1 MAGKRRNESGD
12 TASRRQRVVRDPLFA
27 DSAFFNPADP
37 VQVKYEMLRRVQAD
51 GMAVAAAARNFGFS
65 RVAFY
70 AIRRRLTAE
79 GLSGLIERPRGPRSG
94 HKLTPA
100 ALAVL
105 AEVRRELATG
115 DPVALA
121 AALRQRS
128 GVSVHPRTVQRA
140 LKAAP
145 KKGAPARSGNTER
158 PG

>member
-1 MAGKRRNESGD
+1 MTGRRRNDFEA
-12 TASRRQRVVRDPLFA
+12 TAGRGHRAIRDPLFA
-27 DSAFFNPADP
+27 DSAFFNPADL

-51 GMAVAAAARNFGFS
+51 GMAVAAAARSFGFS

-70 AIRRRLTAE
+70 AIRRRLLAE

-100 ALAVL
+100 AMVVL

-128 GVSVHPRTVQRA
+128 GVTVHPRTVQRA

-145 KKGAPARSGNTER
+145 KKGAPVRLRNTEQ